1 MRDSVFPCGAESD
14 STHELCDT
22 NDKNVVPSCKPST
35 TLAEESE
42 CSEQE
47 SDTELLCSNDSEG
60 STDNSRTN
68 VEKPDDYVYDVAI
81 DQCQCYSSLK
91 EDENENFFRT
101 PHLLSTVNAL
111 SNSNIPSSGTFQ
123 AKLIRSVSYVR
134 MSSEWLN
141 IPVKSGKVSARTSFT
156 GNYTTFFYEILKTFN
171 PFCCFVFKRNFIK
184 KENSRK
190 GNSPYWRGTVAC
202 KHQDVVAQLTIQDRD
217 KNILKIEFFGDVKHD
232 NKAKSRKNGWG
243 ATCNSSARIRT
254 KKMLCHQ
261 NTTGINSLNFHPNH
275 FKLATVLALS
285 KEREDE
291 KNAMELGH
299 MWRKLFGYIQ
309 HFNLTNNINLVLFNE
324 ASVRLYH
331 ELANYDTVYIDA
343 TGKLFSDEG
352 LHERG
357 RLLYYAMVMRHPYP
371 KFPPIPIVEYIT
383 SVHTIDSIRL
393 MLRTLKEKE
402 KEVFP
407 NLSLYTT
414 PALVM
419 ADFNMAIINA
429 CVREFTGETVQEY
442 LTRGYDIINGD
453 ARKED
458 AEKTIFHVCAA
469 HMLKLNK
476 FHAQKLQEKGK
487 QDSSQIHIAN
497 RFFGRLLCCSTLQEM
512 RKFVSLG
519 YYIFQS
525 KYVNPTLETYLD
537 KFSHAI
543 HEFSDPIELDI
554 DEDDDNDDAERLT
567 ETLSTPDEE
576 NVWITYWNERLSEM
590 GKNEA
595 NHGDLNKY
603 FMPKYFAFVSKN
615 YLPSCVLWSRLL
627 LGDLTRFNEQYIART
642 ALNNF
647 NPRQR
652 NYLRGNNTNGQVEDF
667 IGIKKN
673 CSFKGRR
680 NMRLDTFIVENWKD
694 NKGLQ
699 RQFVDGLIHSDESCS
714 LNNSSIGKVSLICE
728 DPKMSLRKESIL
740 PVEESCSSNE
750 ESDVL
755 EPVEEWNKPS
765 TQIKRKH
772 KKGKYLSPSQTKL
785 NFKPVAVKATAN
797 ARVTK
802 RLDCSSKEFKTFE
815 RKVSSDICKK
825 NKSFKTAKKEVKKM
839 WKGLT
844 NKERQNYSSTSS
856 NKAGHRNRKILAT
869 THTGR
874 HCICRQDIGTN
885 ESVKCIL
892 CQEIFHCRCVKFCP
906 VLASLETS
914 NYVCA
919 SFVNIHYAEFL
930 KYVWTKED
938 QTAIDNDLIM
948 HELSIEFNLKEV
960 GCATN
965 SLSVE
970 NKNTDSY
977 SFTHDNKM
985 ETLTILHSR
994 GMENKKSNCWL
1005 NSILQC
1011 LFASPF
1017 HGLIH
1022 KVHKSYTGKS
1032 ILLDGLYS
1040 CFQEMAK
1047 NSNEKDKAPCV
1058 WYVNGP
1064 LHVAASVGMLPQL
1077 NYHQDVNEFLNFIL
1091 NEMCLASEC
1100 NVIRGRSFTP
1110 WNLLIDIP
1118 VHRQSIELSSL
1129 IRKLTFGRLSTEE
1142 DDICRNCDSKPAS
1155 HYIELFHNIPLILV
1169 ITINRANW
1177 TGKTR
1182 VKITTPVSCGQQINL
1197 RGTTTTNYDEVDII
1211 YSLLSAIVHYGASA
1225 KQGHFVSY
1233 TFHSDQTA
1241 TLYDDTIVKR
1251 CNTNEVLQSQEF
1263 LQNVYMCFYTKG
1275 DRWPESPD
1283 LINYTEKRRD
1293 IPWYINE
1300 SDVRRVVKI
1309 WSYQKKVVCNA
1320 VTPFDL
1326 NTVKPFNWLNGD
1338 ITNSF
1343 LTSICQDSCDNGRN
1357 VHAFNSHLY
1366 DALRNNFSRSELVHA
1381 SLAVDP
1387 KEFDILMFPVNVAS
1401 SHWTLLVF
1409 YPNSLLNAVLL

>member
-1 MRDSVFPCGAESD
+1 
-14 STHELCDT
+14 
-22 NDKNVVPSCKPST
+22 
-35 TLAEESE
+35 
-42 CSEQE
+42 
-47 SDTELLCSNDSEG
+47 
-60 STDNSRTN
+60 
-68 VEKPDDYVYDVAI
+68 
-81 DQCQCYSSLK
+81 
-91 EDENENFFRT
+91 
-101 PHLLSTVNAL
+101 
-111 SNSNIPSSGTFQ
+111 
-123 AKLIRSVSYVR
+123 
-134 MSSEWLN
+134 
-141 IPVKSGKVSARTSFT
+141 
-156 GNYTTFFYEILKTFN
+156 
-171 PFCCFVFKRNFIK
+171 
-184 KENSRK
+184 
-190 GNSPYWRGTVAC
+190 
-202 KHQDVVAQLTIQDRD
+202 
-217 KNILKIEFFGDVKHD
+217 
-232 NKAKSRKNGWG
+232 
-243 ATCNSSARIRT
+243 
-254 KKMLCHQ
+254 
-261 NTTGINSLNFHPNH
+261 
-275 FKLATVLALS
+275 
-285 KEREDE
+285 
-291 KNAMELGH
+291 
-299 MWRKLFGYIQ
+299 
-309 HFNLTNNINLVLFNE
+309 
-324 ASVRLYH
+324 
-331 ELANYDTVYIDA
+331 
-343 TGKLFSDEG
+343 
-352 LHERG
+352 
-357 RLLYYAMVMRHPYP
+357 
-371 KFPPIPIVEYIT
+371 
-383 SVHTIDSIRL
+383 
-393 MLRTLKEKE
+393 
-402 KEVFP
+402 
-407 NLSLYTT
+407 
-414 PALVM
+414 
-419 ADFNMAIINA
+419 
-429 CVREFTGETVQEY
+429 
-442 LTRGYDIINGD
+442 
-453 ARKED
+453 
-458 AEKTIFHVCAA
+458 
-469 HMLKLNK
+469 MLKLNK

-497 RFFGRLLCCSTLQEM
+497 RFFGRLLCCSTLEEM
-512 RKFVSLG
+512 KKFVSLG
-519 YYIFQS
+519 FYIFQS

-567 ETLSTPDEE
+567 ETLSNPDEE

-627 LGDLTRFNEQYIART
+627 LGDLTRFNKQYIART

-652 NYLRGNNTNGQVEDF
+652 NYLRDNNTNGQVEDF
-667 IGIKKN
+667 FGIKKN

-714 LNNSSIGKVSLICE
+714 LNSSSIEKVSLIYE
-728 DPKMSLRKESIL
+728 DPKKSLSKECIL
-740 PVEESCSSNE
+740 PVGESCSSND
-750 ESDVL
+750 ESNVL

-765 TQIKRKH
+765 PQIKRKH

-785 NFKPVAVKATAN
+785 NFKPVVVETTAN
-797 ARVTK
+797 TRATK
-802 RLDCSSKEFKTFE
+802 KLDCSSKEFKTFE
-815 RKVSSDICKK
+815 RKVSYDICKK

-856 NKAGHRNRKILAT
+856 NKAGHRNRKSEKLAV
-869 THTGR
+869 THTGP
-874 HCICRQDIGTN
+874 HCTCRQDIGMN

-906 VLASLETS
+906 ALASLETS

-919 SFVNIHYAEFL
+919 SCVNIHYAEFL

-938 QTAIDNDLIM
+938 STAIDNDLIM
-948 HELSIEFNLKEV
+948 QQLSIEFNLKEV
-960 GCATN
+960 GCVTK

-970 NKNTDSY
+970 NKNTD

-1011 LFASPF
+1011 LFASPL

-1022 KVHKSYTGKS
+1022 EVHKSYTGKS

-1047 NSNEKDKAPCV
+1047 NSNAKDKAPCV
-1058 WYVNGP
+1058 RFVNGP

-1077 NYHQDVNEFLNFIL
+1077 NYHQDVNEFLNLIL
-1091 NEMCLASEC
+1091 NEMFTEFNPVHKQRLASLFQWDMIGLNRCLASEC

-1118 VHRQSIELSSL
+1118 VHRQSIELSSV

-1155 HYIELFHNIPLILV
+1155 HYIELFHNIPFILV

-1177 TGKTR
+1177 TGQTR
-1182 VKITTPVSCGQQINL
+1182 VKITTPVSCAQQIHF
-1197 RGTTTTNYDEVDII
+1197 RGTTTTNYDEDDII
-1211 YSLLSAIVHYGASA
+1211 YSLFSAVVHYGASA

-1233 TFHSDQTA
+1233 IFHSYQTA

-1251 CNTNEVLQSQEF
+1251 CSTNEILQSQEF

-1300 SDVRRVVKI
+1300 SGVRRVVKI

-1320 VTPFDL
+1320 VTSFDL

-1338 ITNSF
+1338 IINSF

-1387 KEFDILMFPVNVAS
+1387 KEFDILMFPVNVAD

-1409 YPNSLLNAVLL
+1409 YPNSLMLCYYDSYHA